1 MKVDLQEMRWEHN
14 ELAIDTCIYVCDRI
28 IEGKFDNCWDYL
40 EEEIDDAM
48 IYYSRCWEYL
58 EKTGQTDFKEAIGN
72 GCETL
77 TQIACYYL
85 REEVYEILGKFT
97 HFDDLY
103 FNEED
108 ENDE

>member
-28 IEGKFDNCWDYL
+28 IEGKLENCWDYL

-58 EKTGQTDFKEAIGN
+58 ENAGITDFKEAIEN

-85 REEVYEILGKFT
+85 REEVYEILGKFNS
-97 HFDDLY
+97 FDDLS